1 MPVFECPARVVA
13 PRGEAVGCLLSMTE
27 SHPKSGCGCLECRV
41 RQALQADDR
50 PPAEG
55 DTIDVEATAAL
66 EVLCR
71 VSAELLAHYP
81 PTDTTAF
88 YFNLLVWG
96 DRWKKDAL
104 VMAQQEPQ
112 GRA

>member
-1 MPVFECPARVVA
+1 MRAA
-13 PRGEAVGCLLSMTE
+13 DADGEAMVCVHGMSEPHPNPGCTS
-27 SHPKSGCGCLECRV
+27 LECRV
-41 RQALQADDR
+41 RHALRADDR
-50 PPAEG
+50 PPAG
-55 DTIDVEATAAL
+55 DTIDVDAVAAL

-81 PTDTTAF
+81 PTNTTAF
-88 YFNLLVWG
+88 YFNLLVWR

>member
-1 MPVFECPARVVA
+1 MVCV
-13 PRGEAVGCLLSMTE
+13 RGTREP
-27 SHPKSGCGCLECRV
+27 HPNSGCSSLECRV

-55 DTIDVEATAAL
+55 DAIDVDADAAL

-71 VSAELLAHYP
+71 VAGELLAHYP
-81 PTDTTAF
+81 VTKATAF
-88 YFNLLVWG
+88 YLNLVAW
-96 DRWKKDAL
+96 REQKDAI